1 MARLALL
8 LHIFIG
14 ATLSGSAV
22 IAVLVMGF
30 TSGMM
35 IVAAAIAGFLLAFP
49 ISLVLARKLYGAPP
63 RN

>member
-1 MARLALL
+1 
-8 LHIFIG
+8 
-14 ATLSGSAV
+14 V